1 MIRPIPLAQL
11 TRVFTWTGILSIG
24 GGRAAFF
31 YEELVVRRRWLRIDE
46 FLQDYTLAQLLPG
59 PNVSN
64 LAIALGHRLAGFP
77 GAGWA
82 LLAVIVPGLAV
93 LLTLATLYFGRGLAP
108 TTTSLMHGMSTAVV
122 GLLMVTSVRLMRPV
136 LVNARAV
143 LIAAGTFA
151 AVDPLHL
158 NTAIVLLGSAALSVW
173 LHRPSPRA

>member
-1 MIRPIPLAQL
+1 MQL

-31 YEELVVRRRWLRIDE
+31 YEALVVQRRWLRTDE
-46 FLQDYTLAQLLPG
+46 FVQDYTLAQLLPG

-93 LLTLATLYFGRGLAP
+93 LLVLATLYFGRGLTP
-108 TTTSLMHGMSTAVV
+108 TAASLMHGMSAAVV
-122 GLLMVTSVRLMRPV
+122 GLLLVTAVRLMRPV
-136 LVNARAV
+136 LIDARAV
-143 LIAAGTFA
+143 VVAVGTFA
-151 AVDPLHL
+151 AVGPLRL
-158 NTAIVLLGSAALSVW
+158 NTALVLLVGAAVSVW
-173 LHRPSPRA
+173 LHRPGPRA